1 MIASLLNRLR
11 LIVSRKKIKELDEEI
26 AFHLDQATATKI
38 STGMAVGEARRQ
50 ALIEFGGTERTR
62 EQCHRQRPGWW
73 FGTVLQDVRYAVR
86 GFRRNPIFTAAILLT
101 LALGIGATT
110 AVFSV
115 VDPILFRPLPYVD
128 PSRLV
133 SVGFVH
139 SLERQEF
146 VMGRFYAEW
155 QNEQTAFSALAA
167 QSTGVRN
174 CDLVENNPLQL
185 NCMSFQASFLPLLGV
200 PPVLG
205 RNFLSEEDR
214 PNGPPVAMISYALW
228 KGHYS
233 SDPAILSRLI
243 NVDGQRTQVV
253 GVLPKEFQFPTL
265 ETADVILPFAFDAAA
280 QQAINGGF
288 GNPMR
293 LFARLRPGV
302 SVAQASERMQPL
314 FQEDLKSLP
323 PAAKDETQL
332 SVRSLRDR
340 EMQEVRPVAWILLGF
355 VLAVLLIVF
364 ANVAGLLIA
373 RAAARQR
380 ELAVRSAIGASKG
393 RLIRQALTETSILSL
408 AGGLSGTLLAQLLL
422 VIFVHLAPTGIPFL
436 SHARLDLRIEGFAI
450 LVSLLCSLVFGVA
463 AMFHTPSTGSLNGK
477 GSLSRQHTVWRRSL
491 VTAQIAISIVL
502 LSGAGLLFRSFRNIQ
517 QQQLGMQTGGV
528 LTSKIALPQFRYD
541 TDQKVMSFY
550 LRVEQALRS
559 LPGTRGVAITDSL
572 PPGGW
577 EDNFRFSDTH
587 VEGRPPIPSGT
598 GGTVTGRSVTPDY
611 FRVLSI
617 PFVRGRNFTEAQ
629 RTGTEHEVILS
640 RALASKLFP
649 GEDPI
654 GKRLLPGAHING
666 NGATIVGVADDVKNN
681 GLTEQSHPEM
691 YTLRRSEAGDW
702 GGTHLVLMVDSVMTP
717 DSLEPWV
724 RSSIA
729 SVDPTVPIDMDP
741 LKHSLGQLADLPR
754 FETALV
760 GFFALTGLV
769 LSIVGLYG
777 LMTFLTTQRTH
788 EIGVRM
794 ALGATRANI
803 LKLVAGDGLRMVTAG
818 SLAGVAVALAASH
831 ILRTLLFGVS
841 VYDPFTYVT
850 VPLLIAE
857 VSFVAILIPARAG
870 AHIDPVAT
878 LRSQ

>member
-1 MIASLLNRLR
+1 MTSLVNRLR
-11 LIVSRKKIKELDEEI
+11 LIVSTRKSKELDEEI
-26 AFHLDQATATKI
+26 AFHIEQAIA
-38 STGMAVGEARRQ
+38 SRVSSGMAAGEARRQ

-86 GFRRNPIFTAAILLT
+86 GFRRDPIFTAAILLT

-115 VDPILFRPLPYVD
+115 VDPILFRPLPYAD

-167 QSTGVRN
+167 QSTGVWN

-200 PPVLG
+200 SPVLG
-205 RNFLSEEDR
+205 RTFLSEEDR
-214 PNGPPVAMISYALW
+214 PNGPPVAIISYALW

-233 SDPAILSRLI
+233 SDPAILTRLI
-243 NVDGQRTQVV
+243 NVDGRRTQVV
-253 GVLPKEFQFPTL
+253 GVLPREFQFPTL
-265 ETADVILPFAFDAAA
+265 ETADVIFPFAFDAAA

-288 GNPMR
+288 GSPMR

-314 FQEDLKSLP
+314 FQQDLKSLP
-323 PAAKDETQL
+323 PAAKDETRL

-380 ELAVRSAIGASKG
+380 ELAVRAAIGASRA

-408 AGGLSGTLLAQLLL
+408 AGGLSGTLLAELLL
-422 VIFVHLAPTGIPFL
+422 AAFVHLAPTGIPFL
-436 SHARLDLRIEGFAI
+436 NHAHLGLRIEGFVL
-450 LVSLLCSLVFGVA
+450 LVSLLCSSVLGVA
-463 AMFHTPSTGSLNGK
+463 TMFHAPSPGSLNGK
-477 GSLSRQHTVWRRSL
+477 GSLSRQHTAWRRSL

-502 LSGAGLLFRSFRNIQ
+502 LSAAGLLFRSFRNIQ

-528 LTSKIALPQFRYD
+528 LTLKIALPQFRYD
-541 TDQKVMSFY
+541 TDRKVMSFY
-550 LRVEQALRS
+550 LHVEQALRS

-587 VEGRPPIPSGT
+587 VEGRPAIPSGT
-598 GGTVTGRSVTPDY
+598 GGTVAGRSVTPDY

-640 RALASKLFP
+640 RSFASELFP

-681 GLTEQSHPEM
+681 GLTEKSHPEM

-702 GGTHLVLMVDSVMTP
+702 GGTHLILMVDSVMTP
-717 DSLEPWV
+717 ESLEPWV

-729 SVDPTVPIDMDP
+729 SVDPTVPIDMAP
-741 LKHSLGQLADLPR
+741 LKHSLGQLADRPR
-754 FETALV
+754 FETALL
-760 GFFALTGLV
+760 GFFALIGLV

-841 VYDPFTYVT
+841 VYDPFTYVS
-850 VPLLIAE
+850 VPLLLAG
-857 VSFVAILIPARAG
+857 VSLVAILIPARAG
-870 AHIDPVAT
+870 AHIDPAAT